1 MSTATSTSPTDIG
14 QALINALNNPT
25 GNLTRSLLLVDEDGN
40 ITGEKGSR
48 FILQSYGYLGTCYFP
63 SRVPST
69 NPVLSD
75 LRVSLVASLTF
86 PVDAPSFETLYP
98 KASLQSLNSFDP
110 LLYQATETAV
120 LGFWNSCNDFTQYAV
135 SSFSLAD
142 QFTGAGEVSL
152 QGIISMLTSQAYSQP
167 SSENDFE
174 FKGLAQ
180 SASEML
186 LNLSQLANQKASSI
200 QGLTASIASQA
211 SKIQTTRKEVDAVV
225 KKFGLNS
232 GDRYISTLD
241 ETHSMNQIVLNNSVE
256 AAQAAK
262 ADWDREMMEANT
274 VVSYIWIPVAGWISG
289 SNAILT
295 KQKDVRMA
303 WAEYQAHIGNKS
315 TDATKT
321 AYALVGAVNLL
332 SLQNQAICARVRS
345 VGVALQEI
353 QSTFV
358 AIGNNLGQASTLM
371 AAADDSVRTSLIANQ
386 QAIQAGITKAVQEFQ
401 DTLSAVQA
409 LIAID
414 SSIQTSGITADIDA
428 PSVL

>member
-1 MSTATSTSPTDIG
+1 MSTTTSTSPTDIG
-14 QALINALNNPT
+14 QALIIALNNPT
-25 GNLTRSLLLVDEDGN
+25 GNLTRSLLLADEDGN
-40 ITGEKGSR
+40 ITGEKDSR

-120 LGFWNSCNDFTQYAV
+120 LDFWNSCNDFTQYAV

-152 QGIISMLTSQAYSQP
+152 QGIISMLTGQAYSQP
-167 SSENDFE
+167 GSENDFE

-200 QGLTASIASQA
+200 HGLTASIASQA

-274 VVSYIWIPVAGWISG
+274 AASYIWIPVAGWISG

-332 SLQNQAICARVRS
+332 SLQNQAICDSVRS

>member
-1 MSTATSTSPTDIG
+1 MSTTTSTSPTDIG

-120 LGFWNSCNDFTQYAV
+120 LDFWNSCNDFTQYAV

-152 QGIISMLTSQAYSQP
+152 QGIISMLTSQEYSQP
-167 SSENDFE
+167 GSENDFE

-180 SASEML
+180 RASGML

-211 SKIQTTRKEVDAVV
+211 SKVQTTRKEVDAVV

-241 ETHSMNQIVLNNSVE
+241 ETLSMNQIVLNNSVE

-274 VVSYIWIPVAGWISG
+274 AASYIWIPVAGWISG

-332 SLQNQAICARVRS
+332 SLQNQAICDRVRS

-358 AIGNNLGQASTLM
+358 AIGNNLGQAATLM

>member
-1 MSTATSTSPTDIG
+1 
-14 QALINALNNPT
+14 
-25 GNLTRSLLLVDEDGN
+25 
-40 ITGEKGSR
+40 
-48 FILQSYGYLGTCYFP
+48 
-63 SRVPST
+63 
-69 NPVLSD
+69 
-75 LRVSLVASLTF
+75 
-86 PVDAPSFETLYP
+86 
-98 KASLQSLNSFDP
+98 
-110 LLYQATETAV
+110 
-120 LGFWNSCNDFTQYAV
+120 
-135 SSFSLAD
+135 
-142 QFTGAGEVSL
+142 
-152 QGIISMLTSQAYSQP
+152 
-167 SSENDFE
+167 
-174 FKGLAQ
+174 
-180 SASEML
+180 
-186 LNLSQLANQKASSI
+186 
-200 QGLTASIASQA
+200 
-211 SKIQTTRKEVDAVV
+211 
-225 KKFGLNS
+225 
-232 GDRYISTLD
+232 
-241 ETHSMNQIVLNNSVE
+241 
-256 AAQAAK
+256 
-262 ADWDREMMEANT
+262 MMEANT

>member
-1 MSTATSTSPTDIG
+1 MSTTTSTSPTDIG

-25 GNLTRSLLLVDEDGN
+25 GNLTRSLLLADEDGN

-48 FILQSYGYLGTCYFP
+48 FILQSYGYL
-63 SRVPST
+63 
-69 NPVLSD
+69 D

-120 LGFWNSCNDFTQYAV
+120 LDFWNSCNDFTQYAV
-135 SSFSLAD
+135 SSFWTVFIETRILCQALAD
-142 QFTGAGEVSL
+142 QFTGAGEP
-152 QGIISMLTSQAYSQP
+152 G
-167 SSENDFE
+167 SENDFE

-200 QGLTASIASQA
+200 HGLTASIASQA

-274 VVSYIWIPVAGWISG
+274 AASYIWIPVAGWISG

-315 TDATKT
+315 TDATKI

-332 SLQNQAICARVRS
+332 SLQNQAICDSVRS
-345 VGVALQEI
+345 VGEALQEI

>member
-1 MSTATSTSPTDIG
+1 MSTTTSTSPTDIG

-98 KASLQSLNSFDP
+98 KASLQSLNSLDP
-110 LLYQATETAV
+110 LLYQATETAM
-120 LGFWNSCNDFTQYAV
+120 LDFWNSCNDFTQYAV

-142 QFTGAGEVSL
+142 QFTGTGEVSL

-167 SSENDFE
+167 GSENDFE

-274 VVSYIWIPVAGWISG
+274 AASYIWIPVAGWISG

-332 SLQNQAICARVRS
+332 SLQNQAICDRVRS

-371 AAADDSVRTSLIANQ
+371 AAADDSIRESLIANQ
-386 QAIQAGITKAVQEFQ
+386 QAIQAGITKAVKEFQ

-414 SSIQTSGITADIDA
+414 SSIQTSGITADINA

>member
-1 MSTATSTSPTDIG
+1 MSTTTSTSPTDIG

-25 GNLTRSLLLVDEDGN
+25 GNLTRSLLLADGDGN

-48 FILQSYGYLGTCYFP
+48 FILQSYGYL
-63 SRVPST
+63 
-69 NPVLSD
+69 D

-98 KASLQSLNSFDP
+98 KTSLQSLNSFDP

-120 LGFWNSCNDFTQYAV
+120 LDFWNSCNDFTQYAV

-152 QGIISMLTSQAYSQP
+152 QGIISMLTGQAYSQP
-167 SSENDFE
+167 GSENDFE

-274 VVSYIWIPVAGWISG
+274 AASYIWIPVAGWISG

-303 WAEYQAHIGNKS
+303 WAEYQAHVRNKS

-332 SLQNQAICARVRS
+332 SLQNQAICDRVRS

-371 AAADDSVRTSLIANQ
+371 AAADNSVRTSLIANQ
-386 QAIQAGITKAVQEFQ
+386 QAIQSGITKAVQEFQ